1 MVSGTPPRVGAAKGM
16 EAGIRSKSGGEGP
29 RARLKPGRG
38 VSRGRPG
45 SGRGEASA
53 PRSRPGRAAA
63 DCGGA
68 PRERGSDRPVG
79 NASLRGK
86 PRRQR
91 PSARGRAAWPAPSA
105 DTCRGLGAER
115 PRGLLQRG
123 GRQQGRAGIGTA
135 EGRGVPLLAPSPWQ
149 SEARPEG
156 RSGPFPLS
164 RGDPGFLRPDLL
176 AGVGRRSGKAAL
188 GVAAVESGLCGRKER
203 LLTREGI
210 LKKSLGPLGSR
221 KEASHGL
228 RFGAP
233 AQGTPDAV

>member
-1 MVSGTPPRVGAAKGM
+1 MGVERPLPRGAGKGGLPPT
-16 EAGIRSKSGGEGP
+16 
-29 RARLKPGRG
+29 
-38 VSRGRPG
+38 
-45 SGRGEASA
+45 
-53 PRSRPGRAAA
+53 
-63 DCGGA
+63 GGA
-68 PRERGSDRPVG
+68 PRESGSDRPVG

-105 DTCRGLGAER
+105 DTCPGLGAER
-115 PRGLLQRG
+115 PRGLLQRA
-123 GRQQGRAGIGTA
+123 GRHQGRAGVGAA
-135 EGRGVPLLAPSPWQ
+135 EGRGVPLVAPSPWQ

-164 RGDPGFLRPDLL
+164 RGDPGFLRPALL
-176 AGVGRRSGKAAL
+176 AGVGRRSGRAAL

-203 LLTREGI
+203 LLKREGI

-233 AQGTPDAV
+233 AQGTPAAV